1 MTTSSV
7 TLIDPQLEA
16 AFEAIVAHPA
26 VAGALQRLKIDEPA
40 TLEEQ
45 KRVVEIPSPPFGEG
59 KRAQYYLD
67 RMRDL
72 GLADACI
79 DAEGNVVGLRKG
91 VGPRQGADRK
101 PKLVVSAH
109 LDTVFAAGTDVA
121 VKEKDGVLYAPGI
134 GDDGRGLAVLL
145 ALLRAL
151 NAATLATVGD
161 ILFVGTVGEEGLG
174 DLRGVKALFRDHA
187 DIDGFISIDKM
198 GVHRIVN
205 QASGSRRLRITFKGP
220 GGHSFNDFGQPSAI
234 HAMGRAIAKIADI
247 RTPAESRT
255 TFSVG
260 IAEGGQS
267 INAIASRASMLVDM
281 RSSQRDA
288 MLELEQVVLGLIESA
303 VADENRRWGSDKM
316 SFERESIGDRP
327 AGLTPEN
334 AIIIQA
340 ARRVVAAVCGG
351 AGRAGGIDAQLV
363 VSSTDANIAM
373 SRGIPAVTIG
383 GGGDGGEAHTT
394 GEWYKPT
401 ESHLGPQSALLLVL
415 ALAGLDGVT
424 TPMLATRS
432 ETEVAGG

>member
-1 MTTSSV
+1 MTTSSA
-7 TLIDPQLEA
+7 TAIDPQLEA
-16 AFEAIVAHPA
+16 AFLAIAADPA
-26 VAGALQRLKIDEPA
+26 VAGALRQLKADEPS
-40 TLEEQ
+40 TLDEQ
-45 KRVVEIPSPPFGEG
+45 KRVVEIPSPPFGEAR
-59 KRAQYYLD
+59 RAQHYLA

-72 GLADACI
+72 GLAEACL
-79 DAEGNVVGLRKG
+79 DAEGNVVGLRHG
-91 VGPRQGADRK
+91 VGRR

-121 VKEKDGVLYAPGI
+121 VREKDGVLYAPGI

-151 NAATLATVGD
+151 NTAKLRTVGD
-161 ILFVGTVGEEGLG
+161 IMFVGTVGEEGLG

-205 QASGSRRLRITFKGP
+205 QASGSRRTGITFKGP

-247 RTPAESRT
+247 RTPADPKT
-255 TFSVG
+255 TFTIG
-260 IAEGGQS
+260 IVEGGQS
-267 INAIASRASMLVDM
+267 VNAIAGRATMLVDM

-288 MLELEQVVLGLIESA
+288 MLELERAVLGLIESA
-303 VADENRRWGSDKM
+303 VADENRRWGSDKI
-316 SFERESIGDRP
+316 SFQLESVGDRP
-327 AGLTPEN
+327 AGVTPAN
-334 AIIIQA
+334 AIIVQA
-340 ARRVVAAVCGG
+340 ARRSVAAV
-351 AGRAGGIDAQLV
+351 AGGIDAQLV

-383 GGGDGGEAHTT
+383 GGGEGGDAHTT

-424 TPMLATRS
+424 QPMLRRGPAWTAAEACCNAIDS
-432 ETEVAGG
+432 